1 MRISDVPPA
10 ASPTYACIGMGT
22 EMGTEMGMG
31 MSYYDDDDEI
41 EQPAMGHHPQTPQPE
56 ALAVPRLGRVSLSQH
71 CHSTLYIVHFIH
83 RGHGV
88 RSTEYGLRSTTHDG
102 HLV

>member
-1 MRISDVPPA
+1 MDVRISDVPPA

-41 EQPAMGHHPQTPQPE
+41 E
-56 ALAVPRLGRVSLSQH
+56 
-71 CHSTLYIVHFIH
+71 
-83 RGHGV
+83 
-88 RSTEYGLRSTTHDG
+88 
-102 HLV
+102 